1 LALKIFKT
9 ILIAT
14 AVVLIAACAGKDFVR
29 PDTGELKN
37 GVTTYDAIIQQF
49 GKPYA
54 EGSALKNDKLV
65 KTASYAYASVGGKS
79 HRGGTAA
86 RAIGFYFLDDTLV
99 GYEFVSSFAEDNTDF
114 DEMKITQFEEN
125 KTTLDEAIKLLGEPS
140 GYYIYPLIEDTDDEA
155 AVYVYSETKGSVF
168 NMKMFRKVLV
178 LTFDDNRVITKV
190 DYAATGTN

>member
-1 LALKIFKT
+1 MFTNLKT
-9 ILIAT
+9 IFTVIVI
-14 AVVLIAACAGKDFVR
+14 VVLAGCAGKDFVR
-29 PDTGELKN
+29 PDVGELKN
-37 GVTTYDAIIQQF
+37 GVTTYSQVIQQF

-65 KTASYAYASVGGKS
+65 KTASYAYASAGGKS

-114 DEMKITQFEEN
+114 DEMKITSIDEG

-140 GYYIYPLIEDTDDEA
+140 GYYIYPLIDSPSDEA

-178 LTFDDNRVITKV
+178 ITYDGNRIVTKA